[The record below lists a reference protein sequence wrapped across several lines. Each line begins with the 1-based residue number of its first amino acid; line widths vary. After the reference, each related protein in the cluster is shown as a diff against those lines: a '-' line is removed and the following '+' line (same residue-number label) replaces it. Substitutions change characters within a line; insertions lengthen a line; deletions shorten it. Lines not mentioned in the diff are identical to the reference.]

1 MKRVEVRLSIPAVAP
16 LLDLIKAVA
25 DELRDNLAV
34 PLALSDSDAELASVW
49 NDDLL
54 ESQRDDCDRLF
65 SLFDQEFFGEGVVA
79 FDRDNAEAVLRA
91 CAALRLR
98 LRSTRLAGVPDDTLE
113 ALEASS
119 SMGGLD
125 EASQKAFACFMF
137 LDELQKIILKY
148 LDPMDP
154 EEEEPESAEE

>member
-16 LLDLIKAVA
+16 LLDLIKSVA
-25 DELRDNLAV
+25 DELRVNLAV
-34 PLALSDSDAELASVW
+34 PLALSDADAELAAVW
-49 NDDLL
+49 REDLL

-65 SLFDQEFFGEGVVA
+65 SLFDQDFFEEGVVA
-79 FDRDNAEAVLRA
+79 FHRDNAEPVLRA

-98 LRSTRLAGVPDDTLE
+98 FRQTYLANITDETLE

-119 SMGGLD
+119 SLGHLD
-125 EASQKAFACFMF
+125 EVVQKAFACFLF

-148 LDPMDP
+148 LDPMAV
-154 EEEEPESAEE
+154 EEDE

>member
-16 LLDLIKAVA
+16 LLDLIKSVA
-25 DELRDNLAV
+25 DELRTTLAV
-34 PLALSDSDAELASVW
+34 PLALSDSDAELAAVW
-49 NDDLL
+49 GEDLL

-65 SLFDQEFFGEGVVA
+65 SLFDQEFFSEGVVA
-79 FDRDNAEAVLRA
+79 FDRDNAEPVLRA

-98 LRSTRLAGVPDDTLE
+98 FRQTHLAGVADDTLE

-119 SMGGLD
+119 SMGDLEEGV
-125 EASQKAFACFMF
+125 QKAFACFLF

-148 LDPMDP
+148 LDPMAI
-154 EEEEPESAEE
+154 EEDE

>member
-1 MKRVEVRLSIPAVAP
+1 MKRVEVRLSIQAVAP

-25 DELRDNLAV
+25 DELRANLAV
-34 PLALSDSDAELASVW
+34 PPALSEADAELAAVW
-49 NDDLL
+49 REDLL

-65 SLFDQEFFGEGVVA
+65 SLFDQEFFSEGVVA
-79 FDRDNAEAVLRA
+79 FDRDNAEPVLRA

-98 LRSTRLAGVPDDTLE
+98 FRGTRLAAIPDDTLE

-119 SMGGLD
+119 TMDGLGD
-125 EASQKAFACFMF
+125 DAQKAFACFMF

-148 LDPMDP
+148 LDPMAV
-154 EEEEPESAEE
+154 EEDE

>member
-49 NDDLL
+49 NEDLL

-65 SLFDQEFFGEGVVA
+65 SLFDSEFFSEGVVA
-79 FDRDNAEAVLRA
+79 FDRDNAEPVLRA

-98 LRSTRLAGVPDDTLE
+98 FRSTRLASIADDTLE

-119 SMGGLD
+119 SMGDLD
-125 EASQKAFACFMF
+125 EALQKAFACFLF

-148 LDPMDP
+148 LDPM
-154 EEEEPESAEE
+154 AEDEDE

>member
-1 MKRVEVRLSIPAVAP
+1 MKRVEVRLSISAVAP
-16 LLDLIKAVA
+16 LLDVIKSAA

-34 PLALSDSDAELASVW
+34 PLALSDADAELATVW
-49 NDDLL
+49 NTDLL

-65 SLFDQEFFGEGVVA
+65 SLFNQEFFSEGVVA
-79 FDRDNAEAVLRA
+79 FDRDNAEPVLRA

-98 LRSTRLAGVPDDTLE
+98 LRDTLLATISDDTLE

-125 EASQKAFACFMF
+125 DLTQKAFACFLF

-148 LDPMDP
+148 LDPMAI
-154 EEEEPESAEE
+154 EEDE